1 MEPKLGDKLGDRY
14 RLLELIGRGGMGSV
28 YQARDEV
35 LWRDVAV
42 KLFDISVDEK
52 DVQRQED
59 EINTLAGLN
68 HHGLVTLLDAAIDR
82 SDADRPRIYFA
93 MELVQGTDLERRLE
107 SGPLSARQ
115 IAQIGFDVAEGLQYI
130 HHRGVIHR
138 DIKPSNVLM
147 VEYNSKSTRA
157 RAKLTDF
164 GIALVARG
172 SRVTGE
178 GLTTGT
184 AAYLSPEQVAK
195 EPVGAASDIYS
206 LGLVLLECFTRELAF
221 EGDPIPSAL
230 ARLRSDPVI
239 PDHLSAD
246 WKGIIRSMTA
256 RHPEDRPD
264 SSELVLMLRSA
275 VIAETGR
282 HRLPD
287 SVVGEVDQRVAER
300 VAAASPLPDNVTLI
314 ANRQQVRDSEDE
326 IQA

>member
-42 KLFDISVDEK
+42 KLFDVSLGEK
-52 DVQRQED
+52 DIQRQED
-59 EINTLAGLN
+59 EINTLAKLN

-82 SDADRPRIYFA
+82 SDTERPRIYFA
-93 MELVQGTDLERRLE
+93 MELVQGMDLERKLE
-107 SGPLSARQ
+107 TDSLSARQ
-115 IAQIGFDVAEGLQYI
+115 IAHIGFDVAEGLQYI

-147 VEYNSKSTRA
+147 VDYHDESTRP

-164 GIALVARG
+164 GIALVARA

-178 GLTTGT
+178 GFTTGT

-206 LGLVLLECFTRELAF
+206 LGLVLLECFTHELAF
-221 EGDPIPSAL
+221 EGDPIASAL
-230 ARLRSDPVI
+230 ARLRNDPVI
-239 PDHLSAD
+239 PDSLSEY
-246 WKGIIRSMTA
+246 WRGTIRSMTA
-256 RHPEDRPD
+256 RQPEDRPD
-264 SSELVLMLRSA
+264 SSELVLMMRQA
-275 VIAETGR
+275 VISETGR
-282 HRLPD
+282 HRLPED
-287 SVVGEVDQRVAER
+287 VAGEVEQRVADR
-300 VAAASPLPDNVTLI
+300 VSAESPAPDNVTLL
-314 ANRQQVRDSEDE
+314 ADHQRRDEDDE